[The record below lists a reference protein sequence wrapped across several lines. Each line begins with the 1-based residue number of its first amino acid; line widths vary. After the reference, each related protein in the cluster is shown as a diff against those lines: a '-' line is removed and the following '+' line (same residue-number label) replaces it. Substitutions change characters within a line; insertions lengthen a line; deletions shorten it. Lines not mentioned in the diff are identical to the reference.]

1 MKKKKITRT
10 TLQSW
15 SRESQK
21 YKVIENKEESCSRE
35 CVMIDKG
42 TTIVEEQDQF
52 TNFDEGS
59 DSVSNNVEET
69 SGNESPNEDSFK
81 TIVDEQVSD
90 GVHMNSLECPIV
102 ETASDHDPDDF
113 LNLYD
118 DERRMGGR

>member
-1 MKKKKITRT
+1 MKKKKKKITRT

-15 SRESQK
+15 SRASQK

-52 TNFDEGS
+52 TNFDE
-59 DSVSNNVEET
+59 ET

-102 ETASDHDPDDF
+102 TLKVGF
-113 LNLYD
+113 LKSNSRSLN
-118 DERRMGGR
+118 